1 MTAVLLLSACQTTQ
15 LQPKSSSSDP
25 TNTLNTAV
33 VADIVVADVADVADD
48 ADADDDDLMVEYCRH
63 RKSSSCFSGL

>member
-1 MTAVLLLSACQTTQ
+1 MTIALTKFYLHLTAQRSLKAVFLMTAVLLLSACQTTQ

-33 VADIVVADVADVADD
+33 VADIVVADVRAN
-48 ADADDDDLMVEYCRH
+48 
-63 RKSSSCFSGL
+63 